1 MCKRRSEGLE
11 GWHNGEV
18 MTDFPSYRTG
28 DDEVDR
34 QIADV
39 AARVGRPEDEGLLFE
54 MMASAY
60 RMGAEGLDRGEL
72 KLVNSALKEMR
83 YAFRLFEPYSDVH
96 KVSIF
101 GSARIKPDEASYICA
116 RDTGASMAARDWM
129 VMTGAGPGIMQAG
142 IEGAGAENSFG
153 INIVLPFEADAVS
166 VIADDPKLINF
177 RYFFTRKLVFMKES
191 HAFALLPG
199 GFGTM
204 DESFELLTLM
214 QTGKQPIAP
223 VVLLD
228 PPGETYWATWRDF
241 VEVELLDNGLISPAD
256 LSLVSLT
263 DSVDEAVDE
272 ICSFYD
278 TYHSLRYVGQRLVLR
293 LEREIDDDHLAELNR
308 EFADIV
314 VKDGIERIDATE
326 PEIEDHDHVDLPRLA
341 LYFDKASYSRL
352 RILINRINGR

>member
-1 MCKRRSEGLE
+1 
-11 GWHNGEV
+11 
-18 MTDFPSYRTG
+18 MTDLPNYRTG
-28 DDEVDR
+28 VD
-34 QIADV
+34 QID
-39 AARVGRPEDEGLLFE
+39 AALYEAAEAVGRPEETSLLFE
-54 MMASAY
+54 MLASAY

-72 KLVNSALKEMR
+72 KLVSSALKEIR
-83 YAFRLFEPYSDVH
+83 YSFGLFDQYRGVH

-101 GSARIKPDEASYICA
+101 GSARTKPGEAAYRCA
-116 RDTGASMAARDWM
+116 VDMGAAMADRDWM

-142 IEGAGAENSFG
+142 IEGAGPENSFG
-153 INIVLPFEADAVS
+153 INIVLPFEADAAS

-177 RYFFTRKLVFMKES
+177 RYFFTRKLAFMKES
-191 HAFALLPG
+191 HAFVLLPG

-214 QTGKQPIAP
+214 QTGKQPIMP

-256 LSLVSLT
+256 MSLVMLT

-272 ICSFYD
+272 ICGFYT
-278 TYHSLRYVGQRLVLR
+278 TYHSMRYVGQRLILR
-293 LEREIDDDHLAELNR
+293 LSDDIDDPMLASLNE
-308 EFADIV
+308 EFGDIV
-314 VKDGIERIDATE
+314 VKGGIERAGATDS
-326 PEIEDHDHVDLPRLA
+326 EIEDHDHVDLPRLA

-352 RILINRINGR
+352 RVLINRINGR